1 MTSSLPPS
9 VSSASVRNILA
20 LLASRDAQLVAGTGG
35 LERRVTWACRMRA
48 RLPAFESVQGG
59 ELALLTLSQLRR
71 LDETLPHLLKTLHKA
86 GVSAVAVAAQSLG
99 ALGDEALSVADHLHL
114 PLILLPASVILE
126 EIEREMITFVV
137 SFRGETERKAT
148 EIAHQLMQLSVQGA
162 GIHGVCE
169 HLANSRN
176 KWVVVQDAD
185 QHVRFQANPTHAG
198 MLLLPT
204 PLTDEN
210 LRLHALTRV
219 MEPVLI
225 RHEVVGYLS
234 LIGSESDFDYLERI
248 ILGQVAPILAL
259 EYARERERSEVE
271 SRYLVE
277 AFTDVLQGHY
287 QQPEEMLARARIL
300 GYDLTSAQAVVIFE
314 NSPSESDYPQSDFP
328 PSQWSKR
335 VRDELLRDWP
345 TCWILTESRRV
356 TALLPLQEIDGMA
369 RDDHESEN
377 NIFSRLERVHIR
389 MLQSKGGSAVLPL
402 YSCGIG
408 RIVKSLPGIPQSFRE
423 AQQALEIGRRLFG
436 EGKLHSFA
444 RLGIYRLLFYL
455 DGQDELE
462 DFYQETLG
470 PLLAHDARNDGTL
483 VETLEGFFRC
493 NGNLSETARAMHLH
507 RNSLLYRLDRIEAIL
522 GRSLEDS
529 ELRLSLQI
537 ALKIYHLQK
546 R

>member
-1 MTSSLPPS
+1 MTSLPPS

-20 LLASRDAQLVAGTGG
+20 LLASRDAQLVAGSGG
-35 LERRVTWACRMRA
+35 LERRVTWACSMRA
-48 RLPAFESVQGG
+48 RLPAFESLQGG
-59 ELALLTLSQLRR
+59 ELALLALSQLRR
-71 LDETLPHLLKTLHKA
+71 LDVTLPSLLKTLQKA
-86 GVSAVAVAAQSLG
+86 GVAAVAVAAPSSD
-99 ALGDEALSVADHLHL
+99 ALGDEAISIAEHLHL
-114 PLILLPASVILE
+114 PLILLPTSLTLE
-126 EIEREMITFVV
+126 EIAREMITFVV

-148 EIAHQLMQLSVQGA
+148 EIAHSLMQLSVQGA
-162 GIHGVCE
+162 GMRGVCE

-185 QHVRFQANPTHAG
+185 QHVRFQSVPLDAG
-198 MLLLPT
+198 MLLLPI
-204 PLTDEN
+204 PLTDET
-210 LRLHALTRV
+210 LRNQGLTRV
-219 MEPVLI
+219 VEPILI

-259 EYARERERSEVE
+259 EFARERERNEVE
-271 SRYLVE
+271 SRYQVE

-300 GYDLTSAQAVVIFE
+300 GYDLVPSQVVVIFE
-314 NSPSESDYPQSDFP
+314 VSPGELDYQDGGS
-328 PSQWSKR
+328 SAQWSKR

-345 TCWILTESRRV
+345 GCWLLSEARRII
-356 TALLPLQEIDGMA
+356 ALLPLQDVEGML
-369 RDDHESEN
+369 RDEHGSEN
-377 NIFSRLERVHIR
+377 SLFSRLERVHAR
-389 MLQSKGGSAVLPL
+389 VVPARNFDLPL

-408 RIVKSLPGIPQSFRE
+408 RIAKNLQGIPQSFRE

-436 EGKLHSFA
+436 EGKLHSFV
-444 RLGIYRLLFYL
+444 RLGVYRLLFHL
-455 DGQDELE
+455 DGQEELD
-462 DFYQETLG
+462 DFYQEMLG

-493 NGNLSETARAMHLH
+493 NGNLSETARVMHLH

-537 ALKIYHLQK
+537 ALKIHHLQ
-546 R
+546 RR

>member
-1 MTSSLPPS
+1 MTSSSLPPS
-9 VSSASVRNILA
+9 ISSASVRNILA
-20 LLASRDAQLVAGTGG
+20 LLASRDAQLVAGSGG
-35 LERRVTWACRMRA
+35 LERRVTWACSMRA
-48 RLPAFESVQGG
+48 RLPAFESLQGG
-59 ELALLTLSQLRR
+59 ELALLALSQLRR
-71 LDETLPHLLKTLHKA
+71 LDVTLPSLLKTLQKA
-86 GVSAVAVAAQSLG
+86 GVAAVAVAAPSSD
-99 ALGDEALSVADHLHL
+99 ALGDEAISIAEHLHL
-114 PLILLPASVILE
+114 PLILLPTSLTLE
-126 EIEREMITFVV
+126 EIAREMITFVV

-148 EIAHQLMQLSVQGA
+148 EIAHSLMQLSVQGA
-162 GIHGVCE
+162 GMRGVCE

-185 QHVRFQANPTHAG
+185 QHVRFQSAPLDAG
-198 MLLLPT
+198 MLLLPI
-204 PLTDEN
+204 PLTDET
-210 LRLHALTRV
+210 LRNHGLTRV
-219 MEPVLI
+219 VEPILI

-259 EYARERERSEVE
+259 EFARERERSEVE
-271 SRYLVE
+271 SRYQVE

-300 GYDLTSAQAVVIFE
+300 GYDLVPSQVVVIFE
-314 NSPSESDYPQSDFP
+314 VSPGEPDYQDGGSPA
-328 PSQWSKR
+328 QWSKR

-345 TCWILTESRRV
+345 GCWLLSEVRRII
-356 TALLPLQEIDGMA
+356 ALLPLQDVEGMMQ
-369 RDDHESEN
+369 DEHGSEN
-377 NIFSRLERVHIR
+377 NLFSRLERVHAR
-389 MLQSKGGSAVLPL
+389 VVPARSFDLPL

-408 RIVKSLPGIPQSFRE
+408 RIAKNLQGIPQSFRE

-436 EGKLHSFA
+436 EGKLHSFVH
-444 RLGIYRLLFYL
+444 LGVYRLLFHL
-455 DGQDELE
+455 DGQEELD
-462 DFYQETLG
+462 DFYQEMLG

-493 NGNLSETARAMHLH
+493 NGNLSETARVMHLH

-537 ALKIYHLQK
+537 ALKIHHLQ
-546 R
+546 RR